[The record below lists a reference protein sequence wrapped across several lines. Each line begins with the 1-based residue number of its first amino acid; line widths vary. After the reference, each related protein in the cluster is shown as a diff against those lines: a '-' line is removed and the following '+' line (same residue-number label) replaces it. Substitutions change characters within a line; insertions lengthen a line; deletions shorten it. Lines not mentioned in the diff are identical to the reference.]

1 MLRQMRPDVNPQYQ
15 MMRMQN
21 GGMGMAGKQG
31 LVRAAMANNQTQYV
45 PYAAARPWS
54 NDEESCLTSG
64 SPPGAQMM
72 QQAKQNQMQRDPSL
86 QLFGVY
92 AQSCHIQKS

>member
-21 GGMGMAGKQG
+21 GAMGMAGKQG

-45 PYAAARPWS
+45 PHAAAHP
-54 NDEESCLTSG
+54 
-64 SPPGAQMM
+64 
-72 QQAKQNQMQRDPSL
+72 
-86 QLFGVY
+86 
-92 AQSCHIQKS
+92 